1 MHKIVVLIVANRWN
15 CYFERRAHEPIAA
28 DTGASEAEL
37 AAICENGSLHSMNTT
52 EQVMLATVWTILN
65 TADFTDE
72 EYEVAADQVGPG
84 LVFELLTLIGY

>member
-1 MHKIVVLIVANRWN
+1 
-15 CYFERRAHEPIAA
+15 
-28 DTGASEAEL
+28 
-37 AAICENGSLHSMNTT
+37 
-52 EQVMLATVWTILN
+52 MLATVWTILN